1 MYVENVMKTWNF
13 GIIGAGLIADF
24 HARAIADIPNAKLLA
39 CCDIVSAR
47 AEELSNKHGCQAFG
61 SYEDMLKSEEGPR
74 GAGTQIDIV
83 TIATPSGFHME
94 PAIATAQAGK
104 HIICEKPLDITLE
117 RIDAMI
123 DAHEKSG
130 TRLGGIFPYRFND
143 SQAVLREAINSGRFG
158 VISYAAIFVPWWR
171 TDEYYKDSWHGTW
184 KLDGGGALM
193 NQSIHM
199 VDMLCDVMPPIES
212 LQAFVGTLGHPQI
225 EAEDTAVA
233 VLRFTN
239 GALGMIYG
247 TTASY
252 PGQFRR
258 FEITGTKGTVIQVE
272 NSFTVWQFADEKPE
286 DEQIRKQFGEIEGG
300 GGVSDPAAI
309 THDNHTRNFKAFI
322 DALESGTPPLRQGR
336 GWISGAEARK
346 AVEVILA
353 IYKSAREQK
362 PVKLN

>member
-1 MYVENVMKTWNF
+1 MRTWNF

-24 HARAIADIPNAKLLA
+24 HAKAIAEIPNAKLLA
-39 CCDIVSAR
+39 VCDTIPDKAQKL
-47 AEELSNKHGCQAFG
+47 ADKFGAKAFE
-61 SYEDMLKSEEGPR
+61 SYKEMLKLKE
-74 GAGTQIDIV
+74 IDIV
-83 TIATPSGFHME
+83 TIATPSGLHKE
-94 PAIATAQAGK
+94 PTVAAAKAGK
-104 HIICEKPLDITLE
+104 HVICEKPLEITLK

-143 SQAVLREAINSGRFG
+143 AMAPLQEAINSGRFG
-158 VISYAAIFVPWWR
+158 VITYAGIYVPWWR

-212 LQAFVGTLGHPQI
+212 VMAFARALGHPQI
-225 EAEDTAVA
+225 ETEDTAVA
-233 VLRFTN
+233 VLRYAN
-239 GALGMIYG
+239 KALGIIYG

-272 NSFTVWQFADEKPE
+272 NSLTVWQFADERPE
-286 DEQIRKQFGEIEGG
+286 DEQIRKKFGKISGG
-300 GGVSDPAAI
+300 GGVADPAAI
-309 THDNHTRNFKAFI
+309 THENHRRNFKAFI
-322 DALESGTPPLRQGR
+322 DALESGTPLLSCESKKGS
-336 GWISGAEARK
+336 WISGREARK

-362 PVKLN
+362 LVRLIR

>member
-1 MYVENVMKTWNF
+1 MKTWNF
-13 GIIGAGLIADF
+13 GIVGAGLIADF
-24 HARAIADIPNAKLLA
+24 HARAIGDIPSSKLVA
-39 CCDIVSAR
+39 CCDTILDR
-47 AEELSNKHGCQAFG
+47 AEKLAEKYSCQAFG
-61 SYEDMLKSEEGPR
+61 SYEEMLNSDE
-74 GAGTQIDIV
+74 IDVV
-83 TIATPSGFHME
+83 TIATPSGAHAE
-94 PAIATAQAGK
+94 PTIAAAQAGK
-104 HIICEKPLDITLE
+104 HVICEKPLEVTLE

-123 DAHEKSG
+123 EAHEKSG

-143 SQAVLREAINSGRFG
+143 SQVALREAINSGRFG
-158 VISYAAIFVPWWR
+158 VIAYAGIYVPWWR

-212 LQAFVGTLGHPQI
+212 LQAYTAILGHKI

-233 VLRFTN
+233 ILRYIN
-239 GALGMIYG
+239 GALGIIYG

-286 DEQIRKQFGEIEGG
+286 DEQIRKKFGQIEGG

-309 THDNHTRNFKAFI
+309 THDNHTRNFKAFL
-322 DALESGTPPLRQGR
+322 DALETGADF
-336 GWISGAEARK
+336 WISGPEARK

-353 IYKSAREQK
+353 IYKSAKEQK
-362 PVKLN
+362 PVKLGS